1 MVALFMRL
9 NKNDTI
15 GITAPSDG
23 ITKKE
28 KIYRLNSAIN
38 NMNKA
43 GFNIKE
49 SCRDY
54 IFPILVHCM
63 ENINIFNEEQLENIN
78 QISNKLIYG

>member
-1 MVALFMRL
+1 MISDEYKETL
-9 NKNDTI
+9 NKIFDSNI
-15 GITAPSDG
+15 
-23 ITKKE
+23 KKA
-28 KIYRLNSAIN
+28 KV
-38 NMNKA
+38 